1 MNTSSNAFEVIM
13 APVTEEV
20 FFGDYWEQQSLHLS
34 RNDESRFSGLIDTTS
49 IEQVLASGN
58 LEFPRVQMTHNN
70 RDTDEPLPVYYDTEN
85 KILANR
91 VAENY
96 KNGATLILTEAHK
109 HFKELSALSQ
119 RLSAQLSLNCR
130 ANAYL
135 TPPGQQG
142 FAAHYDT
149 HDVVVLKVSGTKRF
163 DFYKGGTVLPFNN
176 SIFDPETSEVGE
188 QYDSITLEPGDS
200 LYIPRGIVH
209 NAVADESESS
219 LHITLGIYATTV
231 ADLLI
236 ESIMA
241 AAEQQPEL
249 RNSVPYDNFK
259 NGMITDQDRTQFASL
274 ITAATTTENIQSAL
288 STILDTKTL
297 ELPSARTGLLSGQ
310 NSTQLTAASKISL
323 QSDTVCSW
331 ELNTKLLKLR
341 IPGQVIELDEHY
353 RDALEL
359 LLGGKPAQVDEL
371 PGLAGNEAIALA
383 QQLADLEIVVV
394 L

>member
-1 MNTSSNAFEVIM
+1 ME
-13 APVTEEV
+13 PVTEEV
-20 FFGDYWEQQSLHLS
+20 FFGEYWEQQSLHLS
-34 RNDESRFSGLIDTTS
+34 RNDESRFARLINTTL

-70 RDTDEPLPVYYDTEN
+70 RDTDAPLPVYYDSEN

-109 HFKELSALSQ
+109 HFTGLSSLAQ

-149 HDVVVLKVSGTKRF
+149 HDVVVLQVSGTKRF

-176 SIFDPETSEVGE
+176 STFDPDTSEVGE

-209 NAVADESESS
+209 NAVADNSESS
-219 LHITLGIYATTV
+219 LHITLGVYATTV

-241 AAEQQPEL
+241 AAEKQPEL
-249 RNSVPYDNFK
+249 RRSVPQASFK
-259 NGMITDQDRTQFASL
+259 SGVIREQDRTQLASL
-274 ITAATTTENIQSAL
+274 LAGATATENIQCAL
-288 STILDTKTL
+288 SNILDTNTL
-297 ELPSARTGLLSGQ
+297 ALPSARGGLLSSGSNGELTSTSCIALKS
-310 NSTQLTAASKISL
+310 NSVS
-323 QSDTVCSW
+323 SW
-331 ELNTKLLKLR
+331 ELNTSLLKLR
-341 IPGQVIELDEHY
+341 IPGQVIELDARY
-353 RDALEL
+353 RGALEL
-359 LLGGKPAQVDEL
+359 LLNGKPVQVAEL
-371 PGLAGNEAIALA
+371 PDLEGNEAIAFA
-383 QQLADLEIVVV
+383 QQLADLEIVDIQ
-394 L
+394 

>member
-1 MNTSSNAFEVIM
+1 MNTSNNAFELIM

-34 RNDESRFSGLIDTTS
+34 RNDESRFSELICTHS

-58 LEFPRVQMTHNN
+58 LEFPRVQMTHSN
-70 RDTDEPLPVYYDTEN
+70 RETDDPLPIYYDAEN

-109 HFKELSALSQ
+109 HFAGLSALSQ

-149 HDVVVLKVSGTKRF
+149 HDVVVLQVSGNKRF
-163 DFYKGGTVLPFNN
+163 DFYKGGAILPFNI
-176 SIFDPETSEVGE
+176 STFDPDTSEVGE
-188 QYDSITLEPGDS
+188 QYDSINLEPGDS

-219 LHITLGIYATTV
+219 LHITLGIYANTV

-241 AAEQQPEL
+241 AAEQNSEL
-249 RNSVPYDNFK
+249 RSSVPYHSYK
-259 NGMITDQDRTQFASL
+259 NGVIENQDREQFATL
-274 ITAATTTENIQSAL
+274 ITAAMKTETIQTAL
-288 STILDTKTL
+288 SNILDTNTL
-297 ELPSARTGLLSGQ
+297 ALPSARSGLLSSHR
-310 NSTQLTAASKISL
+310 NRELTVASRISL
-323 QSDTVCSW
+323 QSHNVSSW
-331 ELNTKLLKLR
+331 EFNSSLLKVR
-341 IPGQVIELDEHY
+341 IPGQVIELDQRY
-353 RDALEL
+353 RSALEL
-359 LLGGKPAQVDEL
+359 LLHGKPLQVGEL
-371 PGLAGNEAIALA
+371 PGLDENEAIAFC
-383 QQLADLEIVVV
+383 QQLADLEIVAI

>member
-34 RNDESRFSGLIDTTS
+34 RNDEGRFSGLIDTTS

-70 RDTDEPLPVYYDTEN
+70 RDTDEPLPVYYDAEN

-149 HDVVVLKVSGTKRF
+149 HDVVVLQVSGTKRF

-176 SIFDPETSEVGE
+176 STFDPETSEVGE

-249 RNSVPYDNFK
+249 RNSVPYENFK
-259 NGMITDQDRTQFASL
+259 NGMISDQDRTQLASL

-359 LLGGKPAQVDEL
+359 LLAGKPAQVDEL

-383 QQLADLEIVVV
+383 QQLADLEIIAV

>member
-1 MNTSSNAFEVIM
+1 MNTSRNAFELIM

-34 RNDESRFSGLIDTTS
+34 RNDENRFSELIGTDL

-58 LEFPRVQMTHNN
+58 LEFPRVQMTHSN
-70 RDTDEPLPVYYDTEN
+70 RESDDPLPIYYDAEN

-96 KNGATLILTEAHK
+96 KNGATLIVTEAHK
-109 HFKELSALSQ
+109 HFAGLAALSQ
-119 RLSAQLSLNCR
+119 HLSAQLSLNCR

-135 TPPGQQG
+135 TPPDQQG

-149 HDVVVLKVSGTKRF
+149 HDVVVLQVSGNKRF
-163 DFYKGGTVLPFNN
+163 DFYKGGAVLPFNN
-176 SIFDPETSEVGE
+176 STFDPDTSEVGE
-188 QYDSITLEPGDS
+188 QYDSINLEPGDS

-219 LHITLGIYATTV
+219 LHITLGIYANTV

-241 AAEQQPEL
+241 AAEQDPEL
-249 RNSVPYDNFK
+249 RSSVPKSCYK
-259 NGMITDQDRTQFASL
+259 NGVVTNQDRERFAAL
-274 ITAATTTENIQSAL
+274 ITAATTTENILTAL
-288 STILDTKTL
+288 SNILDTNTL
-297 ELPSARTGLLSGQ
+297 ALPSARSGLLSSHR
-310 NSTQLTAASKISL
+310 NSELTVASTISL
-323 QSDTVCSW
+323 QSDNLSSW
-331 ELNTKLLKLR
+331 ELNTGLMKLR
-341 IPGQVIELDEHY
+341 VPGQLIELDEHY
-353 RDALEL
+353 RGALEL
-359 LLGGKPAQVDEL
+359 LLSGKALQVGEL
-371 PGLAGNEAIALA
+371 PGLEENEALA
-383 QQLADLEIVVV
+383 FSQQLADLEIVAI